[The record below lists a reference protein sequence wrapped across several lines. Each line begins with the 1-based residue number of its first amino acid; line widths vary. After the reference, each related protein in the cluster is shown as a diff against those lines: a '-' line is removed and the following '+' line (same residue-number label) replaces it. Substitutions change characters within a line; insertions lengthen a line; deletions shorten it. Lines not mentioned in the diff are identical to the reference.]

1 MTQTL
6 KKTLAGLTVAALMF
20 MGAASVKAATVEDL
34 QDQIDALLAQLAGL
48 SGGSSCTATY
58 NHTVTLMVGSK
69 GSQVSAMQAVV
80 GAGTDGNFGPMTKS
94 KVMAFQASKGLT
106 ADGVVGAMTGAA
118 LKTASMTNC
127 DPDTN
132 PDTTPNGPLEGD
144 FGTISDVNTLS
155 QYSSE
160 DVGEGE
166 EEVIV
171 AGFEVE
177 ASNDGD
183 IMLTSMKITFD
194 QTGNGSGDS
203 DNLDDY
209 IDGVTIWMGDEEIA
223 SADVDDFTENSSDTF
238 SKTIALDDS
247 IVRADDTEKFYIS
260 VDAAGTFDSG
270 DIDSDSWTVFVDNL
284 RYEDGDGV
292 VTTDTT
298 AGDLGAAGTGIGS
311 NGTAG
316 DGVPLD
322 FVTFSTSADT
332 ELQFS
337 TDSDSP
343 EAGIVVVDDSDSTD
357 GVTLLTGSIE
367 LEGTSDVVIDE
378 LPVTL
383 TTSGATDLDEITGSL
398 TLIIDGEEYSE
409 SVSTSTLTTTTVTFN
424 NLDFTLAAGD
434 TIDFEIQADINDI
447 EVGSFEEGDMLK
459 VDIQSG
465 DIVAMDVE
473 NEEGDQLADS
483 EKSGTATGEY
493 QEFRTQ
499 GIMLELVSTDAE
511 SSNDTGALNDTGT
524 FEIKFKVTAIGDDAY
539 VATHTPL
546 TYYPYTV
553 DIAGTATTAG
563 VSAAIINNTDTDL
576 TSAYN
581 WLIEEGESE
590 TLTLTVSKTNSAGV
604 ANVGLT
610 RVNLTGVK
618 WDDTDDNTPDNTY
631 SSNMDDFHTNY
642 ISMN

>member
-1 MTQTL
+1 M
-6 KKTLAGLTVAALMF
+6 
-20 MGAASVKAATVEDL
+20 
-34 QDQIDALLAQLAGL
+34 
-48 SGGSSCTATY
+48 
-58 NHTVTLMVGSK
+58 
-69 GSQVSAMQAVV
+69 
-80 GAGTDGNFGPMTKS
+80 
-94 KVMAFQASKGLT
+94 
-106 ADGVVGAMTGAA
+106 
-118 LKTASMTNC
+118 
-127 DPDTN
+127 
-132 PDTTPNGPLEGD
+132 
-144 FGTISDVNTLS
+144 
-155 QYSSE
+155 
-160 DVGEGE
+160 
-166 EEVIV
+166 
-171 AGFEVE
+171 
-177 ASNDGD
+177 
-183 IMLTSMKITFD
+183 
-194 QTGNGSGDS
+194 
-203 DNLDDY
+203 
-209 IDGVTIWMGDEEIA
+209 
-223 SADVDDFTENSSDTF
+223 
-238 SKTIALDDS
+238 
-247 IVRADDTEKFYIS
+247 
-260 VDAAGTFDSG
+260 
-270 DIDSDSWTVFVDNL
+270 
-284 RYEDGDGV
+284 
-292 VTTDTT
+292 
-298 AGDLGAAGTGIGS
+298 
-311 NGTAG
+311 
-316 DGVPLD
+316 
-322 FVTFSTSADT
+322 
-332 ELQFS
+332 
-337 TDSDSP
+337 
-343 EAGIVVVDDSDSTD
+343 
-357 GVTLLTGSIE
+357 TGSIE

-383 TTSGATDLDEITGSL
+383 TTSGATDLDEITGYL

-553 DIAGTATTAG
+553 PIAGTATTAG